1 MSGHFE
7 VFIDAYSHFRFRL
20 IGPRGNTLLESGP
33 YEDKQAVAVAI
44 FDVRECAG
52 TGLVED
58 HSTKPLPR
66 SPSVSGPAPRPA
78 SAVSTGGRTALKRVS
93 MAGTMHPDAMTHRT

>member
-7 VFIDAYSHFRFRL
+7 VFVDAYSHFRFRL
-20 IGPRGNTLLESGP
+20 VGPRGNTLLESGP
-33 YEDKQAVAVAI
+33 YDDKQAIAIAI

-58 HSTKPLPR
+58 HSTKP
-66 SPSVSGPAPRPA
+66 APRWPRRRARTHPA
-78 SAVSTGGRTALKRVS
+78 TAVHASGGTALNCHA
-93 MAGTMHPDAMTHRT
+93 MAGTMRPDTMTHRI

>member
-7 VFIDAYSHFRFRL
+7 VFVDAYSHFRFRL
-20 IGPRGNTLLESGP
+20 VGPRGNTLLESGP
-33 YEDKQAVAVAI
+33 YDDKQAIAIAI

-58 HSTKPLPR
+58 HSTKPAPR
-66 SPSVSGPAPRPA
+66 WPPASGPHSSPRRRSTPVAAP
-78 SAVSTGGRTALKRVS
+78 
-93 MAGTMHPDAMTHRT
+93 H

>member
-7 VFIDAYSHFRFRL
+7 VFVDAYSHFRFRL
-20 IGPRGNTLLESGP
+20 VGPRGNTLLESGP
-33 YEDKQAVAVAI
+33 YDDKQAIAIAI

-58 HSTKPLPR
+58 HSTKPAPR
-66 SPSVSGPAPRPA
+66 WPPASGPHPSLRRRSTPVAAP
-78 SAVSTGGRTALKRVS
+78 
-93 MAGTMHPDAMTHRT
+93 H